1 MTGRLCLVLA
11 VWSAILFLAGPV
23 AAQVP
28 PGVNVPIGE
37 RPEDRIKALQRQ
49 QRRLD
54 ASGGVVAPVEIPK
67 RPAGDES
74 ASTLK
79 FKIKRIAI
87 TKTAILPEDRLRQL
101 IARVEGREV
110 VLEDLNRLVRDIT
123 NLYQAVRFPV
133 GFAILPPQKVENGIV
148 QIVLIEPR
156 VDQVDVRSSYTDP
169 DYLRDRIPLKTGD
182 LVDVYAL
189 EQALLILR
197 RTSVSG
203 VQVAARLVP
212 GSDFAT
218 SRIVLDVIEPPRH
231 TIVNLTDNHGTIE
244 NGKYRNQTV
253 YRNASMLGRDDPLS
267 VGLSFT
273 RGSKSTFGIYDMPI
287 GLRGTRV
294 EFQYSLSESRIVEGS
309 FEDLDLESDGQFAA
323 VEVRHPFYVGRE
335 WLHYGLVETAFSHGR
350 TVTGPLE
357 VGTSVGRVAVGSRLL
372 KFDTDGSLEM
382 TNKVVFVRAHAYDN
396 IGANWDSYV
405 KFAGDVRAVRKVGP
419 ITFIGD
425 VAWQM
430 SPRELLPSSEQF
442 AFGGV
447 STLRAYEINQFNGD
461 QGYFGRLEA
470 HGPGLAISDVLKRD
484 AAGANINAF
493 AFVETGGAFP
503 FRDTEPKIRREDF
516 ATDIGMGLDFG
527 FLSGKFNSRVMV
539 AKPLDKIHKPLT
551 TSDPKFLFDVTLK
564 LDF

>member
-1 MTGRLCLVLA
+1 MAGRLRAALA
-11 VWSAILFLAGPV
+11 IGVALFQLTTSA

-28 PGVNVPIGE
+28 AGVGVPLGE
-37 RPEDRIKALQRQ
+37 RPEDRIKALQSQ
-49 QRRLD
+49 QRRLE
-54 ASGGVVAPVEIPK
+54 ALGGTVAPVEIPK

-79 FKIKRIAI
+79 FKIKRVAI
-87 TKTAILPEDRLRQL
+87 SKSAVLPAGKLRSM

-123 NLYQAVRFPV
+123 NLYQAARFPV

-169 DYLRDRIPLKTGD
+169 SYLRDRIPLKSGD

-212 GSDFAT
+212 GNDFAT

-231 TIVNLTDNHGTIE
+231 SLVNVADNHGTKE

-253 YRNASMLGRDDPLS
+253 YRNASLLGRDDPLS
-267 VGLSFT
+267 LGTSFS
-273 RGSKSTFGIYDMPI
+273 RGSKSTFGIYDIPI
-287 GLRGTRV
+287 GIRGTRV
-294 EFQYSLSESRIVEGS
+294 EFQYSLSKSRIVEGS
-309 FEDLDLESDGQFAA
+309 FEDLDLRSNGQFAA
-323 VEVRHPFYVGRE
+323 LEFRHPFYVGRK
-335 WLHYGLVETAFSHGR
+335 WMHYGLLETAFSNGR

-357 VGTSVGRVAVGSRLL
+357 VGTSVGRVAVGSRLYR
-372 KFDTDGSLEM
+372 FDTDGSMEM
-382 TNKVVFVRAHAYDN
+382 TNKVVFVRARAYDN
-396 IGANWDSYV
+396 IGAEWDSYV
-405 KFAGDVRAVRKVGP
+405 KFAGDVRAVRKLGAFTV
-419 ITFIGD
+419 IGD
-425 VAWQM
+425 VSWQM
-430 SPRELLPSSEQF
+430 SPYELLPSSEQF

-470 HGPGLAISDVLKRD
+470 HGPGLAFSDLLQRD
-484 AAGANINAF
+484 ALGASINAF
-493 AFVETGGAFP
+493 AFVETGGVFP
-503 FRDTEPKIRREDF
+503 FRDTKPKVRREDF
-516 ATDIGMGLDFG
+516 ATDAGLGLDFS
-527 FLSGKFNSRVMV
+527 FLSGKFNSRAMI
-539 AKPLDKIHKPLT
+539 AKPLDKIHEPLT